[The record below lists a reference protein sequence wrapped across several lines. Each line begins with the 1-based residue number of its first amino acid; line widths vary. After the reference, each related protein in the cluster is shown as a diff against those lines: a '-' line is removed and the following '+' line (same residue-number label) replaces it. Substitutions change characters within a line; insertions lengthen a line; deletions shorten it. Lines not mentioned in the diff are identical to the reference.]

1 MAQLRRSRVARLVGL
16 GCLAI
21 LLILPGILTAQSVTG
36 SIAGSVVDQTS
47 QALPG
52 AVVIL
57 EAPDTGLTRELTTSE
72 DGTFIF
78 TAVPPGVYTI
88 RVKADG
94 FSVFERRNTV
104 LPASER
110 LSVGVLSLTIGGITE
125 TIVATAQGNF
135 VQTQSSER
143 SALITSNQLELL
155 GARGRDVVSI
165 FRTLPGV
172 SYQQDPDALGGG
184 FGTTTP
190 NIGGNRNTMNSM
202 TVDGQLSNDLGSPQ
216 IFSSTTNFDAIGEVS
231 VQLNNYRAEHGSNA
245 GAVVNIVTKSG
256 TRDYKGTAYWYRRH
270 ESLNANDFFN
280 NRNNITKPLYRFST
294 QGGALGGPVPKMKN
308 RVFFFYSFEDHNT
321 LTPQPLRTVTVPTEL
336 ERAGDFSQSR
346 EANGNLIV
354 IRDPQTGQPFP
365 GNKIPLDR
373 ISQNGLAILN
383 VFPNPNAL
391 DRNVTRGAYNYTFQ
405 ESLDV
410 PKRQHVLRVDYRPN
424 EKDQFYVRG
433 KTWRSD
439 SQGYAVP
446 AGTSNWGLLGLH
458 YLFTDQG
465 LLGNWTRIVNSS
477 VVNELSVGVRRSE
490 EAGPPLDDDEL
501 QRRTRSAIGFTV
513 GQFTPSINP
522 LNIIPQALFTGVPG
536 TPANITY
543 DGRTPLTGSDDVFTL
558 NNTLT
563 MTRGN
568 HAYKAGFYFEHVR
581 NKEGATATFGG
592 QYDFSRDASNPLD
605 AGYAYAN
612 ALLGNFRQYTESTSR
627 PGGDGTRRTIEWFV
641 QDTWRAARKLT
652 LDYGLRFAHYTL
664 WGQKDGAAAAFALE
678 RYDPSRAPRFYQPTL
693 INGVRQGRDPVTGQT
708 VPAVMIG
715 AFVPGTGDPANGMVL
730 DSDDSYPN
738 GFREQ
743 PGLVVEPRFGA
754 SYDLKGDGKTA
765 LRASLGI
772 FHNTRQTG
780 NTNWTASRNPPLQFN
795 PTLYYGTL
803 AGLAQSTTVLFPSNV
818 QGFVKEMDTP
828 VIYSFT
834 AGVQRDL
841 GWNTVLDAAYVGSR
855 SRDLLGQKNI
865 NKVPYGARFLPQ
877 NLDPTLTNTALAD
890 NFFRPYPGYGDITLY
905 GNFGVANYDA
915 FQMQV
920 TRRFS
925 GGFQFGFSYTLSET
939 KDSASTDTQ
948 ELPTY
953 QDPNVWNYGLSAF
966 DQTHVAVI
974 NYTWDLPDASKLWK
988 NKVVAALLDGW
999 QLSGITAFASGN
1011 PACATP
1017 ASATATCP
1025 AGQITL
1031 QTTDNADLT
1040 GGGDGT
1046 RVVVNGDPTLSSGD
1060 RSLDRW
1066 FDTTVFARP
1075 GRGEIGNATKGIIRQ
1090 PGIHVWDMTIFK
1102 NVSLG
1107 GRRTLQM
1114 RWEAYNVFNHTQ
1126 FNTVDLT
1133 ARFDTAGNQTN
1144 TNFGR
1149 VTSTR
1154 APRTMQASLRF
1165 SF

>member
-1 MAQLRRSRVARLVGL
+1 MAQLWRSRVARLVGL

-21 LLILPGILTAQSVTG
+21 LLILPGILTAQSITG
-36 SIAGSVVDQTS
+36 SIAGTVVDQTS

-57 EAPDTGLTRELTTSE
+57 EATETGLSRELTTSE
-72 DGTFIF
+72 DGSFIF
-78 TAVPPGVYTI
+78 TVVQPGVYTI
-88 RVKADG
+88 RVRADG

-110 LSVGVLSLTIGGITE
+110 LSVGALQLTIGGITE

-143 SALITSNQLELL
+143 SALITSNQLEQL

-190 NIGGNRNTMNSM
+190 NIGGNRNSMNSM
-202 TVDGQLSNDLGSPQ
+202 TVDGQLSNDLGTPQ

-256 TRDYKGTAYWYRRH
+256 SRDYKGTAYWYRRH

-280 NRNNITKPLYRFST
+280 NRNGVTKPLYRFST
-294 QGGALGGPVPKMKN
+294 QGGALGGPVPKMKD
-308 RVFFFYSFEDHNT
+308 RLFFFYSFEDHNT

-346 EANGNLIV
+346 DGNGNLIV

-365 GNKIPLDR
+365 GNRIPLNR
-373 ISQNGLAILN
+373 IDSNGLAILN
-383 VFPNPNAL
+383 VFPMPNQL

-410 PKRQHVLRVDYRPN
+410 PKRQHVIRVDYRPN
-424 EKDQFYVRG
+424 EKDAFYVRG

-458 YLFTDQG
+458 YLFTDKG

-477 VVNELSVGVRRSE
+477 VVNELSVGYRRSE
-490 EAGPPLDDDEL
+490 EAGPPLNDEEL
-501 QRRTRSAIGFTV
+501 QRRTRGAIGFTA
-513 GQFTPSINP
+513 GQFAPSINP
-522 LNIIPQALFTGVPG
+522 LNIIPQASFTGVSAN
-536 TPANITY
+536 PANITY

-581 NKEGATATFGG
+581 NQEGATATFGG
-592 QYDFSRDASNPLD
+592 NFDFQSDVNNPLNT
-605 AGYAYAN
+605 GYAYSN
-612 ALLGNFRQYTESTSR
+612 ALLGTFRQYTESTTR
-627 PGGDGTRRTIEWFV
+627 PGGDGTRRTIEFFA
-641 QDTWRAARKLT
+641 QDTWRTSRKLT

-664 WGQKDGAAAAFALE
+664 WAQKDGAAAAFSLE
-678 RYDPSRAPRFYQPTL
+678 RYDPSKAPRFYQPV
-693 INGVRQGRDPVTGQT
+693 IVNGVRQGRDPVTGQT

-730 DSDDSYPN
+730 DSDDSYPD
-738 GFREQ
+738 GFRDQ
-743 PGLVVEPRFGA
+743 PGLIVEPRLGA
-754 SYDLKGDGKTA
+754 SYDLRGDGKTA
-765 LRASLGI
+765 LRASVGI
-772 FHNTRQTG
+772 FHNTRLTG

-803 AGLAQSTTVLFPSNV
+803 AGLAQSTTVLFPSDV
-818 QGFVKEMDTP
+818 QGFVKEIDTP

-855 SRDLLGQKNI
+855 SRDLLNQKNI

-877 NLDPTLTNTALAD
+877 NLDPTLTNNTPLND
-890 NFFRPYPGYGDITLY
+890 NFFRPYPGYGNITLY
-905 GNFGVANYDA
+905 GNFGIANYDA
-915 FQMQV
+915 LQMQV

-925 GGFQFGFSYTLSET
+925 GGFQFGFSYTLSQA
-939 KDSASTDTQ
+939 KDYASTDTT

-953 QDPNVWNYGLSAF
+953 QNLDEWSYGLTTF

-974 NYTWDLPDASKLWK
+974 NYTWDLPDASKMWK

-999 QLSGITAFASGN
+999 QLSGITAFASGTP
-1011 PACATP
+1011 PAIGATGTTP
-1017 ASATATCP
+1017 TN
-1025 AGQITL
+1025 GFTL
-1031 QTTDNADLT
+1031 QNADNVDLT

-1046 RVVVNGDPTLSSGD
+1046 RLVMTGDPTLSSGD

-1066 FDTTVFARP
+1066 FDTSVFRRAA
-1075 GRGEIGNATKGIIRQ
+1075 RGEIGNAGKDVIRL
-1090 PGIHVWDMTIFK
+1090 PGTHVWDMTIFK

-1107 GRRTLQM
+1107 ARRTLQL

-1126 FNTVDLT
+1126 FQNVDLSP
-1133 ARFDTAGNQTN
+1133 RFDAAGNQTN
-1144 TNFGR
+1144 ANFGR

-1154 APRTMQASLRF
+1154 AARTMQGSVRF